1 MAGRRLKLA
10 MAGGGEG
17 AFIGGVHRMA
27 AALDG
32 DWQLVAGAFSS
43 DPERNRRSGEQ
54 LGLDPTR
61 VHDTLDALLADERAR
76 PEGERI
82 DAVAI
87 VTPNHLHAPMAI
99 AALDAGFSVFSEKP
113 MAMNLAEAQAIAG
126 AARASGRLYALAFT
140 YSGYP
145 MVEEARARVARG
157 DFGAIRLVHV
167 EYVQGWL
174 SSPLD
179 REGNK
184 QAEWRTDPARAGLGG
199 ALGDIG
205 THAFQLAEHVSGL
218 TVEALSADVT
228 THVAGRMLDDDVNVL
243 LRFAEGARGTLRATQ
258 VAAGEENGLRIR
270 IHGEKG
276 GLEWSQ
282 MEPNTLTLR
291 WLDRPAE
298 IVRAG
303 GPGLS
308 PTTLPRLRTPSGHPE
323 GYIEAFGNLY
333 RAVAG
338 SLYKDDPAN
347 GGALGDADWF
357 PGLDSGLRTMA
368 FVEAVLAS
376 ARSNEKWTAF
386 PAIEPR

>member
-1 MAGRRLKLA
+1 MAGRKLRLA

-32 DWQLVAGAFSS
+32 EWELVAGTFSS
-43 DPERNRRSGEQ
+43 DADRNRRSGAA
-54 LGLDPTR
+54 LGLAPDR
-61 VHDTLDALLADERAR
+61 VHDSIAALLADERSR
-76 PEGERI
+76 PEDERI
-82 DAVAI
+82 HAVAI

-99 AALDAGFSVFSEKP
+99 AALNAGFPVFSEKP
-113 MAMNLAEAQAIAG
+113 MAMNLAEARAIAEG
-126 AARASGRLYALAFT
+126 ARASGQLYALAFT

-218 TVEALSADVT
+218 AVEALSADVT

-258 VAAGEENGLRIR
+258 VAAGEENGLRLR

-338 SLYKDDPAN
+338 TLRDGGPAQ
-347 GGALGDADWF
+347 GGAPGEASWF
-357 PGLDSGLRTMA
+357 PGLESGLRTMA
-368 FVEAVLAS
+368 FVEAVLANAGS
-376 ARSNEKWTAF
+376 DEKWTALSL
-386 PAIEPR
+386 

>member
-54 LGLDPTR
+54 LGLDPAR

-99 AALDAGFSVFSEKP
+99 AALHAGFSVFSEKP
-113 MAMNLAEAQAIAG
+113 MAMNLAEAQAIAE

-228 THVAGRMLDDDVNVL
+228 AHVAGRMLDDDVNVL

-338 SLYKDDPAN
+338 SLRDDAPT
-347 GGALGDADWF
+347 GGPLGEADWI
-357 PGLDSGLRTMA
+357 PGLKSGLRTMA
-368 FVEAVLAS
+368 FVETVLAS
-376 ARSNEKWTAF
+376 ARSDEKWTVF
-386 PAIEPR
+386 PEIVADS

>member
-1 MAGRRLKLA
+1 
-10 MAGGGEG
+10 
-17 AFIGGVHRMA
+17 
-27 AALDG
+27 
-32 DWQLVAGAFSS
+32 
-43 DPERNRRSGEQ
+43 
-54 LGLDPTR
+54 
-61 VHDTLDALLADERAR
+61 
-76 PEGERI
+76 
-82 DAVAI
+82 
-87 VTPNHLHAPMAI
+87 
-99 AALDAGFSVFSEKP
+99 
-113 MAMNLAEAQAIAG
+113 MNLAEARAIAE
-126 AARASGRLYALAFT
+126 AARASGQLYALAFT

-157 DFGAIRLVHV
+157 DFGTIRLVHV

-218 TVEALSADVT
+218 MVEALSADVT

-298 IVRAG
+298 TVRAG

-308 PTTLPRLRTPSGHPE
+308 PTTLPRLRTPAGHPE

-333 RAVAG
+333 RAVAETLRDG
-338 SLYKDDPAN
+338 GPAT
-347 GGALGDADWF
+347 GGTLGEPTWF
-357 PGLDSGLRTMA
+357 PGLEPGLRTMA
-368 FVEAVLAS
+368 FVEAVLES
-376 ARSNEKWTAF
+376 AQSKEKWTAF
-386 PAIEPR
+386 PALVG

>member
-1 MAGRRLKLA
+1 MMAGRKLKLA

-32 DWQLVAGAFSS
+32 DWELVAGAFSS
-43 DPERNRRSGEQ
+43 DPARNWRTGEQ
-54 LGLDPTR
+54 LGLDPAR

-76 PEGERI
+76 PEAERI

-99 AALDAGFSVFSEKP
+99 AALDAGFPVFSEKP
-113 MAMNLAEAQAIAG
+113 MAMNLAEAQAIAE
-126 AARASGRLYALAFT
+126 AARASGQLYALAFT

-145 MVEEARARVARG
+145 LVEEARARVARG

-218 TVEALSADVT
+218 KVEALSADVT

-243 LRFAEGARGTLRATQ
+243 LRFADGVRGTLRATQ
-258 VAAGEENGLRIR
+258 VAAGEENGLRLR

-308 PTTLPRLRTPSGHPE
+308 PHDPASPAHPLGSSG
-323 GYIEAFGNLY
+323 GLY
-333 RAVAG
+333 RSIRQPVPRGRGGVA
-338 SLYKDDPAN
+338 
-347 GGALGDADWF
+347 
-357 PGLDSGLRTMA
+357 
-368 FVEAVLAS
+368 
-376 ARSNEKWTAF
+376 
-386 PAIEPR
+386 

>member
-1 MAGRRLKLA
+1 MAGRKLRLA

-32 DWQLVAGAFSS
+32 EWELVAGTFSS
-43 DPERNRRSGEQ
+43 DAARNRRSGEQ
-54 LGLDPTR
+54 LGLSPDR
-61 VHDTLDALLADERAR
+61 VHDSIDALLADERAR
-76 PEGERI
+76 PLTERV

-87 VTPNHLHAPMAI
+87 VTPNHLHAPIAI
-99 AALDAGFSVFSEKP
+99 AALNAGFPVFSEKP
-113 MAMNLAEAQAIAG
+113 MAMNLAEARAIAD
-126 AARASGRLYALAFT
+126 AARHSGQLYALAFT

-145 MVEEARARVARG
+145 MVEEARERVARG

-174 SSPLD
+174 SNPLD

-205 THAFQLAEHVSGL
+205 THAFQLAEHVAGL
-218 TVEALSADVT
+218 KVEALSADLT

-243 LRFAEGARGTLRATQ
+243 LRFEHGARGTLRATQ
-258 VAAGEENGLRIR
+258 VAAGEENGLRLR

-338 SLYKDDPAN
+338 ALRDGNAA
-347 GGALGDADWF
+347 GGAAPGEAAWY
-357 PGLDSGLRTMA
+357 PGLESGLRTMA
-368 FVEAVLAS
+368 FVEAVLES
-376 ARSNEKWTAF
+376 ANSEQKWTAF
-386 PAIEPR
+386 PT

>member
-43 DPERNRRSGEQ
+43 DPARNRRTGEQ
-54 LGLDPTR
+54 LGLDPAR

-82 DAVAI
+82 DAVTI

-99 AALDAGFSVFSEKP
+99 AALDAGFPVFSEKP
-113 MAMNLAEAQAIAG
+113 MAMNLAEAKAIAE
-126 AARASGRLYALAFT
+126 AARASGQLYALAFT

-157 DFGAIRLVHV
+157 DFGRVRLVHV

-338 SLYKDDPAN
+338 SLRDDATK
-347 GGALGDADWF
+347 GGALGEAEWF
-357 PGLDSGLRTMA
+357 PGLECGLRTMA
-368 FVEAVLAS
+368 FVEAVLES
-376 ARSNEKWTAF
+376 ARSDEKWTAF
-386 PAIEPR
+386 PALAD

>member
-1 MAGRRLKLA
+1 
-10 MAGGGEG
+10 
-17 AFIGGVHRMA
+17 
-27 AALDG
+27 
-32 DWQLVAGAFSS
+32 
-43 DPERNRRSGEQ
+43 
-54 LGLDPTR
+54 

-76 PEGERI
+76 PEAERI

-99 AALDAGFSVFSEKP
+99 AALDAGFPVFSEKP
-113 MAMNLAEAQAIAG
+113 MAMNLAEAQAIAE
-126 AARASGRLYALAFT
+126 AARASGQLYALAFT

-145 MVEEARARVARG
+145 LVEEARARVARG

-218 TVEALSADVT
+218 KVEALSADVT

-243 LRFAEGARGTLRATQ
+243 LRFADGVRGTLRATQ
-258 VAAGEENGLRIR
+258 VAAGEENGLRLR

-308 PTTLPRLRTPSGHPE
+308 PTTLPRLRIPSGHPE

-338 SLYKDDPAN
+338 ALRDGSAA
-347 GGALGDADWF
+347 GGEAPGAADWY
-357 PGLDSGLRTMA
+357 PGLESGLRTMA
-368 FVEAVLAS
+368 FVEAVLES
-376 ARSNEKWTAF
+376 AKSQEKWTAF
-386 PAIEPR
+386 PATGLVTQPF

>member
-1 MAGRRLKLA
+1 MAGRKLKWA

-32 DWQLVAGAFSS
+32 DWELVAGTFSS
-43 DPERNRRSGEQ
+43 DATRSRRSGEA
-54 LGLDPTR
+54 LGLDPAR
-61 VHDTLDALLADERAR
+61 VHATIDALLADERAR

-99 AALDAGFSVFSEKP
+99 AALNAGFPVFSEKP
-113 MAMNLAEAQAIAG
+113 MAMNLAEARAIAE
-126 AARASGRLYALAFT
+126 AAQASGQLYALAFT

-157 DFGAIRLVHV
+157 DFGTIRLVHV

-218 TVEALSADVT
+218 AVEALSADVT

-338 SLYKDDPAN
+338 ALRDGGPAT
-347 GGALGDADWF
+347 GGTLGEPTWF
-357 PGLDSGLRTMA
+357 PGLEPGLRTMA
-368 FVEAVLAS
+368 FVEAVLES
-376 ARSNEKWTAF
+376 ARSREKWTAF
-386 PAIEPR
+386 PALVG